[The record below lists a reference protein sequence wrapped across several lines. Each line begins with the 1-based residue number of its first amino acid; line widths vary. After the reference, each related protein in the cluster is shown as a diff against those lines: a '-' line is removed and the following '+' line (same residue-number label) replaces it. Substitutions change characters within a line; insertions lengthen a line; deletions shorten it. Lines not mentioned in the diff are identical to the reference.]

1 MILSLVFKH
10 TFNIWSYTTERN
22 HSERKKERK
31 REREREGR
39 ERERK
44 RHRWTSEN

>member
-1 MILSLVFKH
+1 MILSLAFKH
-10 TFNIWSYTTERN
+10 TFNIWSYTTDRN

-31 REREREGR
+31 RERERER
-39 ERERK
+39 ERE